1 MVVQDFI
8 LALIILAYLAFAL
21 ALILRVGSTASVIW
35 KKHKRPD
42 RHQSGAKILYF
53 PTATSRQDP
62 SNSEDDR
69 RGKVLRK
76 KAETI

>member
-1 MVVQDFI
+1 MLVQDFI

-21 ALILRVGSTASVIW
+21 ALVLRTGATVSAIW

-42 RHQSGAKILYF
+42 RHQTGAKILYF
-53 PTATSRQDP
+53 PTATSRQGP
-62 SNSEDDR
+62 SNSKDDR
-69 RGKVLRK
+69 RGEVLRK

>member
-1 MVVQDFI
+1 MLLQEFI

-21 ALILRVGSTASVIW
+21 VLVLRVGAKVSAIW
-35 KKHKRPD
+35 KKHKRPE
-42 RHQSGAKILYF
+42 RHQTGAKILYF
-53 PTATSRQDP
+53 PTAASRQKP

-69 RGKVLRK
+69 RAEVLRK